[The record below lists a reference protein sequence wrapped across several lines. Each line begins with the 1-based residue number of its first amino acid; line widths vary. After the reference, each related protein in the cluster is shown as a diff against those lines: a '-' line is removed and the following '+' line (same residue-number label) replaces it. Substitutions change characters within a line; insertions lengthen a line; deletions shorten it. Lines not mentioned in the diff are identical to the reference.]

1 MSLGLSKRH
10 NQSVVSTP
18 SRCAPLHE
26 TPHRSAKIMNIGNKN
41 IADVI
46 AGVLA
51 ISSCV
56 WAILITPLCAIGLVK
71 GFYEP
76 VIWLSVLFFI
86 PGWVVFAG
94 WWLRFRLHALVMNR
108 RKAFWA
114 VSALVNGLYFLALLY
129 PFGPAH
135 GAYPINFLHYWW
147 AFAVILSVVALLT
160 DGQNQAGVSTPSRC
174 APLRETP

>member
-1 MSLGLSKRH
+1 MK
-10 NQSVVSTP
+10 
-18 SRCAPLHE
+18 
-26 TPHRSAKIMNIGNKN
+26 IGNKN

-56 WAILITPLCAIGLVK
+56 WAILIAPLCAIGLVK

-114 VSALVNGLYFLALLY
+114 VSALVNGLDFLALLY

-147 AFAVILSVVALLT
+147 IFAVILSVVALLA
-160 DGQNQAGVSTPSRC
+160 DGQNQSEHSTPRGCRLS
-174 APLRETP
+174 T